1 MMRKLDMYCLAV
13 KYYFQGDS
21 WKDAV
26 GYAKALTMGFKKVD
40 AK

>member
-1 MMRKLDMYCLAV
+1 MIRKLDMYFLAV

-26 GYAKALTMGFKKVD
+26 TYAKTLTHGFRKK
-40 AK
+40 